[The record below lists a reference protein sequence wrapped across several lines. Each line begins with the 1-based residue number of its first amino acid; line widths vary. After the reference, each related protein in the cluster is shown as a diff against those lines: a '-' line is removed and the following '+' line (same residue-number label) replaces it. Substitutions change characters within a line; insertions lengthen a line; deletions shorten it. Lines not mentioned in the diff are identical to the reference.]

1 MKNAIMGIFLKKIK
15 RDEKCHYGHFS
26 FSYIRQ

>member
-15 RDEKCHYGHFS
+15 RDEKCHYGHF
-26 FSYIRQ
+26 FKKNKKG